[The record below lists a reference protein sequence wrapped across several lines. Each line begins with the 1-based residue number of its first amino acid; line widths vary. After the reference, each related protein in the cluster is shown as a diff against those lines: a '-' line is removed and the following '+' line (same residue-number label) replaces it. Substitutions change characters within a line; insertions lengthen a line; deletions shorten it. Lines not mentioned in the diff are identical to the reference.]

1 MKTTLSIGNTFTDH
15 RGILRFVN
23 EINPGYFCRFY
34 LITHPQ
40 VDIIRAW
47 QGHKIE
53 EKAFYVISGSFTIAV
68 VQPLNFD
75 YLSDEEIPEIYN
87 LNEDKGQL
95 LRVPGGSF
103 TGIKA
108 TAANATLLVLSSLN
122 VNESKEDD
130 FRQPSNRWVNW
141 DSIN

>member
-1 MKTTLSIGNTFTDH
+1 MKPTLSIGNTFTDH

-40 VDIIRAW
+40 TNIIRAW

-108 TAANATLLVLSSLN
+108 TAVNATLLVLSSLS
-122 VNESKEDD
+122 VNDSKEDD
-130 FRQPSNRWVNW
+130 FRQPSNRWLNW